1 MVISR
6 LQGVRDAGG
15 LLTYI
20 KDAEAHTE
28 GFERVENIAVRGCT
42 PTTARTA
49 FRSTLRRFNKLDN
62 VQAQSVVV
70 SFSAGELDPSED
82 CSEKVLDVLRH
93 VAETQFEGHQYVA
106 VAQRDG
112 EGGKWH
118 GHLAVCNVHPE
129 TGKSIRG
136 DAKTW
141 QTLSKNVDEACRLYG
156 IENENEGKD
165 RTLTKKNDIRQIK
178 MREAGKY
185 VWMDDLKERIEA
197 CSNDTDILSVDE
209 FEMRMRERYGVDVRR
224 RGKENKMSY
233 AFEDRDGKK
242 RTVRQSRL
250 GSLYGFE
257 GISTLIEQNK
267 ALDEREKEVTDKEK
281 QLKAERLR
289 LQAEN
294 DYAEKLRDDL
304 KRYDPSEI
312 EIAKA
317 GVALY
322 NWVVDAP
329 ESSERT
335 AVIRGVQAS
344 QKLDETMKQRMRKV
358 ASVKVTRER
367 LNEKEHHDEFEL

>member
-28 GFERVENIAVRGCT
+28 GFERVENIAVKGCT

-49 FRSTLRRFNKLDN
+49 FRSTLRRFNKLGN

-165 RTLTKKNDIRQIK
+165 RTLTKKNDIRRIK

-197 CSNDTDILSVDE
+197 CSNDTDILSIDD

-304 KRYDPSEI
+304 KQYDPSEI

-317 GVALY
+317 GVILY

-329 ESSERT
+329 ESPERT

>member
-70 SFSAGELDPSED
+70 SFSAGELDPSDD

-93 VAETQFEGHQYVA
+93 VAETQFEGHQYLA

-304 KRYDPSEI
+304 KQYDPSEI

-322 NWVVDAP
+322 NCVVDAP
-329 ESSERT
+329 ESLERT

>member
-28 GFERVENIAVRGCT
+28 GFERVENIAVKGCT

-49 FRSTLRRFNKLDN
+49 FRGTLRRFNKLGN

-165 RTLTKKNDIRQIK
+165 RTLTKKNDIRRIK

-197 CSNDTDILSVDE
+197 CSNDTDILSIDD

-304 KRYDPSEI
+304 KQYDPSEI

-317 GVALY
+317 GVTLY

-329 ESSERT
+329 ESPERT

-344 QKLDETMKQRMRKV
+344 RKLDETMKQRMRKV

>member
-70 SFSAGELDPSED
+70 SFSAGELDPSDD

-93 VAETQFEGHQYVA
+93 VAETQFEGHQYLA

-141 QTLSKNVDEACRLYG
+141 KTLSKNVDEACRLYG

-233 AFEDRDGKK
+233 AFEDREGKK

-304 KRYDPSEI
+304 KQYDPSEI

-329 ESSERT
+329 ESLERT

>member
-20 KDAEAHTE
+20 KDVEAHTE
-28 GFERVENIAVRGCT
+28 GFERVENIAVKGCT
-42 PTTARTA
+42 PSTARTA
-49 FRSTLRRFNKLDN
+49 FRSVLKHFGKEGN

-70 SFSAGELDPSED
+70 SFSERELDPSED
-82 CSEKVLDVLRH
+82 NSEAVLAVLRH
-93 VAETQFEGHQYVA
+93 VAEKQFEGHQYVA

-136 DAKTW
+136 EAKTW

-165 RTLTKKNDIRQIK
+165 RTLTKTNNIKHVK

-185 VWMDDLKERIEA
+185 VWLDDLKERIEE
-197 CSNDTDILSVDE
+197 CTNDTDILSIDE
-209 FEMRMRERYGVDVRR
+209 FEKRMSERFGVDVRR

-233 AFEDRDGKK
+233 AFEDKDGKK

-250 GSLYGFE
+250 GTLYGYE
-257 GISTLIEQNK
+257 GISTLIAENK
-267 ALDEREKEVTDKEK
+267 ALDEREKEVADKEE
-281 QLKAERLR
+281 QVKAERLR
-289 LQAEN
+289 LKAEN
-294 DYAEKLRDDL
+294 DYAQQLRDEL
-304 KRYDPSEI
+304 KQYDPSEL
-312 EIAKA
+312 EVAKA

-322 NWVVDAP
+322 NWVIDTP
-329 ESSERT
+329 ESLERT
-335 AVIRGVQAS
+335 TVIRGVQAS

>member
-70 SFSAGELDPSED
+70 SFSAGELDPSDD

-93 VAETQFEGHQYVA
+93 VAETQFEGHQYLA

-141 QTLSKNVDEACRLYG
+141 QTLSKNVDKACRLYG

-294 DYAEKLRDDL
+294 DYAEKLCDDL
-304 KRYDPSEI
+304 KQYDPSEI

-329 ESSERT
+329 ESLERT

>member
-70 SFSAGELDPSED
+70 SFSAGELDPSDD

-93 VAETQFEGHQYVA
+93 VAETQFEGHQYLA

-112 EGGKWH
+112 EGCKWH

-294 DYAEKLRDDL
+294 YYAEKLRDDL
-304 KRYDPSEI
+304 KQYDPSEI

-329 ESSERT
+329 ESLERT

-344 QKLDETMKQRMRKV
+344 QKIDETMKQRMRKV